1 LIFDIILT
9 RGLYALALGGLGLEG
24 GQSSSPQAKFT
35 QFDAHREL
43 TGVSGGGGVV
53 GVVAAA

>member
-1 LIFDIILT
+1 MLT

-24 GQSSSPQAKFT
+24 GQSSSPQAEFA

-53 GVVAAA
+53 GVVVAA